1 MKNLRRVHFIV
12 MVIGLSA
19 ITIMYWLAADPP
31 NVWFLSFMGG
41 AALLCIG
48 ITIARS
54 RAGHF
59 DAD

>member
-1 MKNLRRVHFIV
+1 MKHLRRIHYL
-12 MVIGLSA
+12 VIIFTLSA

-48 ITIARS
+48 ITIARG

-59 DAD
+59 E